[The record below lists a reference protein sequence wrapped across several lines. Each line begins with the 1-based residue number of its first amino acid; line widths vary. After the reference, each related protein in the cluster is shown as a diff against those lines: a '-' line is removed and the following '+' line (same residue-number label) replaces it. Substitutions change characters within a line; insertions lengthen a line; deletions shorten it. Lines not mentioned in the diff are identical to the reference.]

1 MDRSKG
7 NVEKVDPGIVTVVY
21 GSAGGYKSRKVR
33 IPAKA
38 CTTKWYIS
46 FYNNSLTNLY
56 SFEAHTSD
64 RVIMKLRGVEY
75 IHIVVFAVFREKR

>member
-38 CTTKWYIS
+38 CTTKWYIDII
-46 FYNNSLTNLY
+46 LQQQP
-56 SFEAHTSD
+56 D
-64 RVIMKLRGVEY
+64 
-75 IHIVVFAVFREKR
+75 